1 MEFAQLVFGLSL
13 VQNFLT
19 NMFWNDNLY
28 PVILEVSDLLF
39 YFDFI
44 GDHILKITRISE
56 KILNLGL

>member
-1 MEFAQLVFGLSL
+1 MEMQTLEFAQLVFGLSL

-44 GDHILKITRISE
+44 RDYS
-56 KILNLGL
+56 